1 MSDTDFTGQG
11 VLITGGAS
19 GIGWATAAAF
29 AARGAR
35 VAIADLKA
43 DVAQSRAVE
52 LGDGHIGLG
61 GDVADEAACDRIV
74 AATAE
79 AFGRIDVLVN
89 CAGIV
94 DSFAPTVEQSG
105 AAFKRLMD
113 IHVGGS
119 FQMAKRAAVEMIPR
133 KHGVIVNISSI
144 AGALALPRRNAYTA
158 AKHGLIGLTK
168 ALACDWAEHR
178 IRVNAVAPGYVDTP
192 FIAGAIEAGR
202 LDPAIIR
209 RRTPMGELLPPSAI
223 ADAIIFLASPLAAWV
238 TGATLPV
245 DGGYVAFGAASDAA
259 VIEGG

>member
-19 GIGWATAAAF
+19 GIGWATAEAF

-35 VAIADLKA
+35 VAVADLKPETA
-43 DVAQSRAVE
+43 EAQAAV
-52 LGDGHIGLG
+52 LGEEHIGLG
-61 GDVADEAACDRIV
+61 GDVADEEVCDRIV
-74 AATAE
+74 AVTAE
-79 AFGRIDVLVN
+79 TFGRIDVLVN

-133 KHGVIVNISSI
+133 RHGAIVNISSI
-144 AGALALPRRNAYTA
+144 AGTLALPRRNAYTA
-158 AKHGLIGLTK
+158 AKHGLTGLTK

-178 IRVNAVAPGYVDTP
+178 IRVNAIAPGYIDTP
-192 FIAGAIEAGR
+192 FIAGAIRDGR
-202 LDPAIIR
+202 LDADMLR
-209 RRTPMGELLPPSAI
+209 RRTPMGELLPASAI
-223 ADAIIFLASPLAAWV
+223 ADAIVFLASPLAAWV

-245 DGGYVAFGAASDAA
+245 DGGYIAFGGASDAA
-259 VIEGG
+259 AVDDG

>member
-19 GIGWATAAAF
+19 GIGWAAAEAF

-35 VAIADLKA
+35 VAVADLKVE
-43 DVAQSRAVE
+43 VARDRAAV
-52 LGDGHIGLG
+52 LGEGHLGVG
-61 GDVADEAACDRIV
+61 GDVADEDACDRIV
-74 AATAE
+74 TATAE
-79 AFGRIDVLVN
+79 AFGRVDVLVN

-94 DSFAPTVEQSG
+94 DSFTPTIEQSG
-105 AAFKRLMD
+105 EAFKRLMD

-144 AGALALPRRNAYTA
+144 AGNLALPRRNAYTA

-178 IRVNAVAPGYVDTP
+178 IRVNAIAPGYIDTP
-192 FIAGAIEAGR
+192 FISGAIAAGR
-202 LDPAIIR
+202 LDPNLIR
-209 RRTPMGELLPPSAI
+209 RRTPMGELLPSSAI
-223 ADAIIFLASPLAAWV
+223 ADAIVFLASPLAAWI

-245 DGGYVAFGAASDAA
+245 DGGYIAFGGPSDAA
-259 VIEGG
+259 VLDAD